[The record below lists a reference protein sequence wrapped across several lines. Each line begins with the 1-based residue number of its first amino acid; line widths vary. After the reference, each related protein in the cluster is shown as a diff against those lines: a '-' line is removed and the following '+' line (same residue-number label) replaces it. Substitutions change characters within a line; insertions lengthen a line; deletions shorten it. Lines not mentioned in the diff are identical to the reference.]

1 MVIKKEKIDDNL
13 VVITYLQLG
22 SMLNAVSNEQITSLV
37 RYIEDYYIDE
47 ADNELGEFLDE
58 MVKIYLTLL
67 NNDELH
73 MYIRECIYE
82 SELNLEML
90 YYVGLQL
97 QEIIKQQIIN
107 PINQQKILV

>member
-1 MVIKKEKIDDNL
+1 MFIKKEEIDDNL
-13 VVITYLQLG
+13 VVMTYLQLG
-22 SMLNAVSNEQITSLV
+22 SMLHNLSQEQIKILINCV
-37 RYIEDYYIDE
+37 EEYYNDE

-82 SELNLEML
+82 FDLNLEML
-90 YYVGLQL
+90 YHVGLHL
-97 QEIIKQQIIN
+97 EEIV
-107 PINQQKILV
+107 QQKILA

>member
-1 MVIKKEKIDDNL
+1 MKEEIDDNL

-22 SMLNAVSNEQITSLV
+22 SMLYGATQEQIMMLI
-37 RYIEDYYIDE
+37 RYIEEYYVDE

-58 MVKIYLTLL
+58 MAKIYLTLL

-82 SELNLEML
+82 CDLNLEML
-90 YYVGLQL
+90 YHIGLHL
-97 QEIIKQQIIN
+97 EEVVETKIMI
-107 PINQQKILV
+107 PIHQQKIIA